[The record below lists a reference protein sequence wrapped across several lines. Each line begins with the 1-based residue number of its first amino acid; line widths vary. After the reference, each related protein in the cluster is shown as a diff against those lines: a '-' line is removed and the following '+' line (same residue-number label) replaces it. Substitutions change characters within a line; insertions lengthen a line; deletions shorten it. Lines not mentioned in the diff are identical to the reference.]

1 MKSKLSRKNIVVAA
15 IMIFCAA
22 TVAGVG
28 AVYADEIVGKGNPMS
43 GLVSAIAQKFNLNEA
58 DVQAVFDR
66 QREQMQAQR
75 EQNREQ
81 MEAKRQERFK
91 ARLGELV
98 SSGKLT
104 QSQANAIKDKKAELE
119 AQMEARKDATKPDF
133 KNMTQ
138 EERKTAMEEQKT
150 KMEAERAALK
160 QWASNNGIAEEYLPM
175 TGMGFMAAG
184 HGRGGGFGNRL
195 PM

>member
-58 DVQAVFDR
+58 DVQAVFDQ

-75 EQNREQ
+75 EQNRGQ
-81 MEAKRQERFK
+81 METKRQERFE

-119 AQMEARKDATKPDF
+119 AQMEATKPDF

-138 EERKTAMEEQKT
+138 EERKTAMKEQKT
-150 KMEAERAALK
+150 KMEVERVALK